1 VDSSSPTVSRPT
13 VSRPLRAAAL
23 AELLYAPVP
32 LFLALTLLPLGA
44 TGASPGLLGVY
55 LVQAGAAVG
64 IGVGLRRGWWPARV
78 AALLLAAYVLALAF
92 AQGPAL
98 ATAAFGRRDTVS
110 VATLAVA
117 AWAWLTQMV
126 AFAGALPDLT
136 RAGQARGR

>member
-1 VDSSSPTVSRPT
+1 MDSSPT

-44 TGASPGLLGVY
+44 TGASPLLLGVY
-55 LVQAGAAVG
+55 LLQAGAAVA
-64 IGVGLRRGWWPARV
+64 IALGLRRGWWAARV

-110 VATLAVA
+110 AATLAVA

-136 RAGQARGR
+136 RAGRARGR

>member
-1 VDSSSPTVSRPT
+1 MDSPSIVP
-13 VSRPLRAAAL
+13 RPLRFAAL

-44 TGASPGLLGVY
+44 TGASAGLLGVY
-55 LVQAGAAVG
+55 LLQAAAAVA
-64 IGVGLRRGWWPARV
+64 IGWGLRRGWWAARV

-92 AQGPAL
+92 VQGPAL

-136 RAGQARGR
+136 RAGRARARGR

>member
-1 VDSSSPTVSRPT
+1 VDSSPI
-13 VSRPLRAAAL
+13 VSRPLRFAAL

-55 LVQAGAAVG
+55 LLQALAAVV
-64 IGVGLRRGWWPARV
+64 IGVALRRGWWPARV

-92 AQGPAL
+92 VQGPAL
-98 ATAAFGRRDTVS
+98 VTAAFGRRDTVS
-110 VATLAVA
+110 VVALAVA
-117 AWAWLTQMV
+117 AWAWVTQMV

-136 RAGQARGR
+136 RAGRARARGR